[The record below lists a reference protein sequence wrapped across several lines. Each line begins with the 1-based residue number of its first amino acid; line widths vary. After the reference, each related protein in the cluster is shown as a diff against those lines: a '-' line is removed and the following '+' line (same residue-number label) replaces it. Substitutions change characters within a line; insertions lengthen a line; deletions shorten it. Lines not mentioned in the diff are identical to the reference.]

1 MTCQM
6 MKTTCLKVDSWD
18 FMSICLE
25 KILSTAWHKQSI
37 NKFHVELFY
46 LWISDPST
54 KNLTSWL
61 TDLTWQREDLTS
73 QNEYEWWQ
81 KNTTVPKALI
91 FCFLLDFFPWI
102 FFFFALSNYHGT
114 FPKFFHSF
122 LFCDWGSLINF
133 QMKTVFIYMISAK
146 HIRDYMINEPPISR
160 VKWNKV
166 PITLKKKPTL
176 APGC

>member
-1 MTCQM
+1 MVSEVHHRT
-6 MKTTCLKVDSWD
+6 KGLD
-18 FMSICLE
+18 
-25 KILSTAWHKQSI
+25 ILFSPRFFS
-37 NKFHVELFY
+37 
-46 LWISDPST
+46 
-54 KNLTSWL
+54 
-61 TDLTWQREDLTS
+61 
-73 QNEYEWWQ
+73 
-81 KNTTVPKALI
+81 
-91 FCFLLDFFPWI
+91 LD

-160 VKWNKV
+160 VKWKSTHNFKEKTNIRHPDVKPEFLNEPPISRVKWNKV

-176 APGC
+176 GNRMLNQNFASILTLGSSM